1 MGDILWL
8 TSKNSQCYMQPVTN
22 SPPRLA
28 PLLYTSWQIRLDM
41 IIILSTTGV
50 FIRITW
56 TSKFTPRFGK
66 MTIHVWKLTVRT
78 ILQIHTSTSGWNNSR
93 DQKLEFDWQHMVLWL
108 RTIAKYFS
116 HQSKVNRSNIPSIWK
131 QHARNVV
138 VLKIIQSRRQLQ
150 FRNVEGILKVQSTGK
165 LHCFLL
171 NLQ

>member
-28 PLLYTSWQIRLDM
+28 PLLYISWQIRSDM
-41 IIILSTTGV
+41 IIILFNNRCVYTHH
-50 FIRITW
+50 IY
-56 TSKFTPRFGK
+56 TSLWEK
-66 MTIHVWKLTVRT
+66 MTVHVRKLIVRT
-78 ILQIHTSTSGWNNSR
+78 ILQIRTSTSGWNNSR

-131 QHARNVV
+131 QHARYVV

-150 FRNVEGILKVQSTGK
+150 FKNVEGILKVQSTGK